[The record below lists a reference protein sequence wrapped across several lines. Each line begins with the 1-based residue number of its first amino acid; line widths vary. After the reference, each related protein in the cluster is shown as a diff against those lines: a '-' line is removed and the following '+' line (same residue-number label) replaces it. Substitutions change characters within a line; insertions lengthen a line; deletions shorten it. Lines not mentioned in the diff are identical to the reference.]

1 MHSDD
6 TFTQKATEHEPTTR
20 STEESSTERT
30 TLTFHAPHRGLRA
43 LLASTPTRVALATG
57 LTCCLG
63 VAAYAGTRQTPE
75 QPERTPVAEAA
86 AERIDA
92 AERSSRSLLR
102 EDAIPTSTSLSP
114 TDTASPTDTPS
125 PTDAP
130 SPTDTASP
138 TDMAEE
144 ESTPSESVP
153 PQPVAGLTQIQMD
166 NAKTIVDVG
175 TEMNIPHRGLVV
187 AIATAMQESTLLN
200 YANASVPESQNYP
213 HEAVGWDHD
222 SVGLF
227 QQRSSTGWGSISDL
241 MTPTYAATAFYEA
254 LLQVPGWQE
263 MSVAWAAQSVQVS
276 AFPDA
281 YAQHETRATTIVS
294 ALV

>member
-1 MHSDD
+1 MHPDD
-6 TFTQKATEHEPTTR
+6 AFAEKTTPHGSATQSADET
-20 STEESSTERT
+20 SAERT
-30 TLTFHAPHRGLRA
+30 TQPVRTSSRGLRT
-43 LLASTPTRVALATG
+43 LLASTPTRVALAAG

-63 VAAYAGTRQTPE
+63 AATYVGMRQTPE
-75 QPERTPVAEAA
+75 QPEQAA
-86 AERIDA
+86 VSESATERGDA
-92 AERSSRSLLR
+92 AERAARSLLR
-102 EDAIPTSTSLSP
+102 DDAPSTSPSP
-114 TDTASPTDTPS
+114 TETATPAETASPAATEQE
-125 PTDAP
+125 PTF
-130 SPTDTASP
+130 
-138 TDMAEE
+138 
-144 ESTPSESVP
+144 SEPAP
-153 PQPVAGLTQIQMD
+153 PQPVAGLTQTQMD

-175 TEMNIPHRGLVV
+175 TEMNIPHRGLIV

-200 YANASVPESQNYP
+200 YANSGVPESQNYP

-227 QQRSSTGWGSISDL
+227 QQRASTGWGSVAEL
-241 MTPTYAATAFYEA
+241 MTPTYAAEAFYQA

-281 YAQHETRATTIVS
+281 YAQHESRATTIVR

>member
-1 MHSDD
+1 MHPDD
-6 TFTQKATEHEPTTR
+6 AYTEKTTQQSSATQ
-20 STEESSTERT
+20 STDETSTERT
-30 TLTFHAPHRGLRA
+30 TRPVRTSSRGLRT
-43 LLASTPTRVALATG
+43 LLASTPTRVALAAG

-63 VAAYAGTRQTPE
+63 AATYIGTRQTPE
-75 QPERTPVAEAA
+75 QPEQAAVADAATERGNA
-86 AERIDA
+86 AERA
-92 AERSSRSLLR
+92 GRSLLR
-102 EDAIPTSTSLSP
+102 DDATPASTSPSP
-114 TDTASPTDTPS
+114 TETASPTE
-125 PTDAP
+125 A
-130 SPTDTASP
+130 ASP
-138 TDMAEE
+138 TATEQE
-144 ESTPSESVP
+144 PVASEPAP
-153 PQPVAGLTQIQMD
+153 PQPVAGLTQTQMD

-175 TEMNIPHRGLVV
+175 AEMKIPDRGLIV

-227 QQRSSTGWGSISDL
+227 QQRASTGWGSVAEL
-241 MTPTYAATAFYEA
+241 MTPTYAAKAFYQA

-281 YAQHETRATTIVS
+281 YAQHESRATTIVR

>member
-6 TFTQKATEHEPTTR
+6 TFTQQTTQHDPASQ
-20 STEESSTERT
+20 STEETSTERWIPSSRT
-30 TLTFHAPHRGLRA
+30 PNRGLRA
-43 LLASTPTRVALATG
+43 LLASTPARVALATG

-63 VAAYAGTRQTPE
+63 AAAYAGTRQTPE
-75 QPERTPVAEAA
+75 QPEQTPVAEAA
-86 AERIDA
+86 TERIDA
-92 AERSSRSLLR
+92 AERSSRSFLR
-102 EDAIPTSTSLSP
+102 DDATPTSTSPSP
-114 TDTASPTDTPS
+114 TETASPTE
-125 PTDAP
+125 
-130 SPTDTASP
+130 
-138 TDMAEE
+138 AEE
-144 ESTPSESVP
+144 ESTPSQPTP
-153 PQPVAGLTQIQMD
+153 PQPVAGLTQTQMD

-175 TEMNIPHRGLVV
+175 AEMNIPRRGLIV

-200 YANASVPESQNYP
+200 YANAGVPESQNYP

-227 QQRSSTGWGSISDL
+227 QQRSSTGWGSIAEL
-241 MTPTYAATAFYEA
+241 MTPTYAAKAFYQA